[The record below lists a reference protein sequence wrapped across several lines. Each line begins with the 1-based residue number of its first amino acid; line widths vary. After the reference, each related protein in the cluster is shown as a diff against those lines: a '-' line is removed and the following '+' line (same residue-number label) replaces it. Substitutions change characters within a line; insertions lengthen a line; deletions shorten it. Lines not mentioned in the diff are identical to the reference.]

1 MSRLIDVGLEQLA
14 QTIVRMGELAYK
26 AVATSLHGYIEG
38 ASTLQEVQDLS
49 DTLEVIGNEA
59 ENKIFELI
67 VRYQPVAT
75 DLRILKSYLKIAYD
89 FARHGRYALDV
100 SQIYERLDGA
110 KECEK
115 WIHESIKQMS
125 DKVLS
130 MVRTSV
136 NSLKSHDIE
145 LAKTLS
151 ETEQQVDEMY
161 FKHLDN
167 LAEKGPAT
175 NRCTVSSVLVVRY
188 LERIADHAT
197 YTAESVVYIATGEK
211 ITLR

>member
-14 QTIVRMGELAYK
+14 QTIVRMGDLAHK
-26 AVATSLHGYIEG
+26 AVATSLHGYIDG
-38 ASTLQEVQDLS
+38 VSSMQQVRDLS
-49 DTLEVIGNEA
+49 DTLEVIGNEV
-59 ENKIFELI
+59 EDKVFELI
-67 VRYQPVAT
+67 ARYQPVAT
-75 DLRILKSYLKIAYD
+75 DLRVLKSYMKIAYD

-110 KECEK
+110 QECEG
-115 WIHESIKQMS
+115 WISESITQMS
-125 DKVLS
+125 DKVLD

-136 NSLKSHDIE
+136 DSLKSHNAE
-145 LAKTLS
+145 LAKTLADN
-151 ETEQQVDEMY
+151 EKQVDQMY
-161 FKHLDN
+161 FKYLDK
-167 LAEKGPAT
+167 LAEKRPAT

-211 ITLR
+211 TALR

>member
-14 QTIVRMGELAYK
+14 QTIVRMGELAHK
-26 AVATSLHGYIEG
+26 AVAVSLHGYIEG
-38 ASTLQEVQDLS
+38 ASTLQEVRDLS
-49 DTLEVIGNEA
+49 GTLEVIANEA
-59 ENKIFELI
+59 EDRIFELI
-67 VRYQPVAT
+67 ARYQPVAT

-110 KECEK
+110 QECEK
-115 WIHESIKQMS
+115 WINESITQMS

-130 MVRTSV
+130 MVRTSLD
-136 NSLKSHDIE
+136 SLKSHNTE
-145 LAKTLS
+145 LAKTLA
-151 ETEQQVDEMY
+151 ETEKQVDQMY
-161 FKHLDN
+161 FKYLDK
-167 LAEKGPAT
+167 LTEKGPAT

-197 YTAESVVYIATGEK
+197 YTGESVVYIATGEK
-211 ITLR
+211 VVLR

>member
-14 QTIVRMGELAYK
+14 QTIIRMGELAHK
-26 AVATSLHGYIEG
+26 AVAVSLNGYIEG
-38 ASTLQEVQDLS
+38 VSTLQEVQDLS
-49 DTLEVIGNEA
+49 GTLEVIGNDA
-59 ENKIFELI
+59 EDKIFELI
-67 VRYQPVAT
+67 ARYQPVAT
-75 DLRILKSYLKIAYD
+75 DLRILKSYLKISND

-110 KECEK
+110 PECEK
-115 WIHESIKQMS
+115 WINESITQMS

-130 MVRTSV
+130 MVRKSV
-136 NSLKSHDIE
+136 DSLKSHNTE
-145 LAKTLS
+145 LARTLS
-151 ETEQQVDEMY
+151 ETEQQVDQMY
-161 FKHLDN
+161 FNYLDR

-197 YTAESVVYIATGEK
+197 YTGESVVYIATGEK
-211 ITLR
+211 VVLR

>member
-26 AVATSLHGYIEG
+26 AVATSLNGYIEG
-38 ASTLQEVQDLS
+38 VSTLREVRGLS
-49 DTLEVIGNEA
+49 GTLEVIGNEA
-59 ENKIFELI
+59 EDKIFELI

-100 SQIYERLDGA
+100 SQIYERLDGV
-110 KECEK
+110 KGCEK
-115 WIHESIKQMS
+115 WINESIKQMS
-125 DKVLS
+125 DKVLN

-136 NSLKSHDIE
+136 NSLKSHDTE

-167 LAEKGPAT
+167 LAEKGPTT
-175 NRCTVSSVLVVRY
+175 NRCTVSSVLVIRY

-197 YTAESVVYIATGEK
+197 YTAESIVYIATGEK
-211 ITLR
+211 IMLR